1 MLLKHREKSLL
12 LFFHLPKIVQERD
25 TAGRNSWAHLKVKYN
40 RQVTFLNCQLWC
52 AFTSILQIRPYSESL
67 NVEGSIECCPWSS
80 RNLNF
85 QRDIQIFFFFLSI
98 TLNVSKQKV
107 QDGGGRKKVS
117 ETWSE
122 MTILFQN
129 NRENISFKKRKY
141 NHISNPSKCYA
152 CGKI

>member
-85 QRDIQIFFFFLSI
+85 QRDIQIFFFFFVHYIKCLQAKS
-98 TLNVSKQKV
+98 SRWR
-107 QDGGGRKKVS
+107 GKKESFRNLIWNDHFVS
-117 ETWSE
+117 E
-122 MTILFQN
+122 
-129 NRENISFKKRKY
+129 
-141 NHISNPSKCYA
+141 
-152 CGKI
+152 